1 MSAERLELDELVEH
15 WTLLDGE
22 RELVAGKR
30 GTTRLVFAL
39 MLKFYG
45 RHGRFPDGD
54 GDLPREVVEFVARQV
69 GVAPADLR
77 RYEFSGRTVEYHRG
91 SSREARRDHRPDH
104 RSRTSASPPAC
115 VEGDPPP
122 GPTPAPPNR

>member
-1 MSAERLELDELVEH
+1 MSAEPLELDELVEQ

-45 RHGRFPDGD
+45 RDGRFPDGD
-54 GDLPREVVEFVARQV
+54 GDVPREVVEFVARQV
-69 GVAPADLR
+69 G
-77 RYEFSGRTVEYHRG
+77 GR
-91 SSREARRDHRPDH
+91 AR
-104 RSRTSASPPAC
+104 
-115 VEGDPPP
+115 
-122 GPTPAPPNR
+122 